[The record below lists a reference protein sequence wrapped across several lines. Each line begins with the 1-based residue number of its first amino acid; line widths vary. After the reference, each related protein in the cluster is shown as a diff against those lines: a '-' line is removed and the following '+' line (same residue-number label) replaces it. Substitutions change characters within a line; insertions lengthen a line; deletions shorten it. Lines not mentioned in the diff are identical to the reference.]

1 MAFSARSLF
10 TILFFHVLCVS
21 IYASGSDGAL
31 NGQTIKEIRISG
43 LKWTKRY
50 IITRE
55 LTSKVGEPYV
65 AGNAQ
70 RDYERLETLGLFSYH
85 KVEAF
90 AERDSVV
97 IGIEVK
103 ETFPHLPTLAFR
115 ISDEDGVQAGAGFT
129 SLNLKG
135 QNIRFSGRFL
145 LGGATNVEAAIE
157 DPWFAGN
164 HLSYRV
170 EFYQRDRGNEVAK
183 FDETSTELYTTV
195 GSYLGERGRIG
206 GRFSFQSVKSD
217 TTGATISS
225 TNRDN
230 VPSIGFFVGYDN
242 RNLWINTTRGWWNE
256 IEVMRS
262 GIFGW
267 GDASFWKLTLD
278 LRRYQ
283 PIVHNHTLALF
294 SLTTLTTGTAGVDYA
309 PWQFYGLG
317 GWNTIRGSDLSSRV
331 GKNQMINTLEY
342 RWTFFEPYVLTF
354 FGKFTAFIGL
364 QAVVFADLGHAW
376 NEKDEF
382 KLDNFLDGYGF
393 GINILTPFS
402 GMARVHLAWNE
413 AGKSIRVGI
422 RGREKALTQR
432 QRVR

>member
-1 MAFSARSLF
+1 METSRAFSARSLF

-43 LKWTKRY
+43 LKWTKKY

-170 EFYQRDRGNEVAK
+170 EFYQREQ
-183 FDETSTELYTTV
+183 T
-195 GSYLGERGRIG
+195 
-206 GRFSFQSVKSD
+206 
-217 TTGATISS
+217 
-225 TNRDN
+225 
-230 VPSIGFFVGYDN
+230 
-242 RNLWINTTRGWWNE
+242 NTTDYFFHFHWN
-256 IEVMRS
+256 
-262 GIFGW
+262 
-267 GDASFWKLTLD
+267 
-278 LRRYQ
+278 
-283 PIVHNHTLALF
+283 
-294 SLTTLTTGTAGVDYA
+294 
-309 PWQFYGLG
+309 
-317 GWNTIRGSDLSSRV
+317 SS
-331 GKNQMINTLEY
+331 M
-342 RWTFFEPYVLTF
+342 
-354 FGKFTAFIGL
+354 
-364 QAVVFADLGHAW
+364 
-376 NEKDEF
+376 
-382 KLDNFLDGYGF
+382 
-393 GINILTPFS
+393 
-402 GMARVHLAWNE
+402 
-413 AGKSIRVGI
+413 
-422 RGREKALTQR
+422 
-432 QRVR
+432 